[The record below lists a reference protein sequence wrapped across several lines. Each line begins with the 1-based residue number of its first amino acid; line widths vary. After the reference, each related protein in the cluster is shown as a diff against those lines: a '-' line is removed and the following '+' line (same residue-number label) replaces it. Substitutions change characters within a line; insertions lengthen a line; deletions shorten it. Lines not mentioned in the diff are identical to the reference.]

1 MAAMEIT
8 VKVARQI
15 FPQTYHGQV
24 SDKSKYL
31 NKSMFLPD
39 EVRQEMPGE
48 KEAWFLADRDGDKIT
63 FKRRVPKPDG
73 WDNSNYDF
81 CC

>member
-8 VKVARQI
+8 VKVSRRI
-15 FPQTYHGQV
+15 FPQTHNGQV
-24 SDKSKYL
+24 SDKSKHF
-31 NKSMFLPD
+31 NKSIFLPD

-73 WDNSNYDF
+73 WDNNYDDS
-81 CC
+81 CY